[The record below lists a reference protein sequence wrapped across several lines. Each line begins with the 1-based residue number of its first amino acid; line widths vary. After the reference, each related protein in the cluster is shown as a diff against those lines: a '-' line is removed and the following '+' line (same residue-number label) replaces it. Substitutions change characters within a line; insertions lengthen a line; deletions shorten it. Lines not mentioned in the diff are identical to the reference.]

1 MSDSRPGNAPAASI
15 ADSDSRLA
23 RTALAILATLVVLF
37 ALACKA
43 LLFHDLEYTASDL
56 YSFLEMSRSW
66 LRGAPLLYEN
76 AYGSHAAIHGFYLVL
91 AFAPLTWWLGAYGL
105 FAGLALLQLLA
116 ALRVALTP
124 ALDLRGR
131 LAVLGG
137 LLSPF
142 AWYVPDNPGYGFH
155 PELCYPPLAVLLAL
169 ALVERRRGQTLLAAV
184 ALVLVKE
191 DGALVCAAVL
201 AAHYACR
208 LWAARAGPDDV
219 VGSRREAVWSLGA
232 AGAAS
237 WSGCCSSGGRVT
249 RRPSRRRPPRS
260 ASIARRHSLAHAPA
274 RQLRWTAGR
283 AAGPAGRLRRARPAG
298 AVAARPA
305 ARRGAR
311 GVRARRSAD
320 PGGAR
325 RLGRAVQVRDAAL
338 GAAGGDADGR
348 GTRLP
353 GRLAAGAGAAGADRA
368 PRLRR
373 WGCSCCCRGR
383 VRALLGTSA
392 TRAPGGSTCRRS
404 GRRAAPR
411 SRDCLGRSGLLALPG
426 APPAA
431 RHAGFT
437 PGRAVPVLPPAVDR
451 LPDARGPRARA
462 RAAADRERR
471 RGGSGPLA
479 TAACATALLGPYR
492 IAMTCDVEPV
502 VAACSAAGS
511 VPLLQLRRP

>member
-66 LRGAPLLYEN
+66 LGGAPLLYEN

-131 LAVLGG
+131 LAVLGS

-142 AWYVPDNPGYGFH
+142 AWYVADNPGYGFH

-208 LWAARAGPDDV
+208 LWAARAAGADARRRL
-219 VGSRREAVWSLGA
+219 RREAAWSLGA
-232 AGAAS
+232 AGLVFVAGLLFLWWAGHAAPVVQETAS
-237 WSGCCSSGGRVT
+237 QRIDRAVGILWRTLQPASSDGRQ
-249 RRPSRRRPPRS
+249 
-260 ASIARRHSLAHAPA
+260 AALLA
-274 RQLRWTAGR
+274 LLAGY
-283 AAGPAGRLRRARPAG
+283 G
-298 AVAARPA
+298 ALALLVLLPL
-305 ARRGAR
+305 G
-311 GVRARRSAD
+311 
-320 PGGAR
+320 R
-325 RLGRAVQVRDAAL
+325 RLGAGLAVFALAAPPILAVLVVSDAQYKFATLLWAPRAATLMAVALGCLIAVFPGPTAPGTTLRAVGTLLLLSWAGQGAL
-338 GAAGGDADGR
+338 LA
-348 GTRLP
+348 RLSYP
-353 GRLAAGAGAAGADRA
+353 FWGRLDVPALWSARDTALSGM
-368 PRLRR
+368 PR
-373 WGCSCCCRGR
+373 
-383 VRALLGTSA
+383 
-392 TRAPGGSTCRRS
+392 
-404 GRRAAPR
+404 
-411 SRDCLGRSGLLALPG
+411 
-426 APPAA
+426 
-431 RHAGFT
+431 
-437 PGRAVPVLPPAVDR
+437 
-451 LPDARGPRARA
+451 PDARFWRCVGATLPRGTPVSPPAELYPFFHQQSIVFRTLEVHA
-462 RAAADRERR
+462 HEPAQMRIESIEETAEP
-471 RGGSGPLA
+471 PLA
-479 TAACATALLGPYR
+479 GPVCGTTRIGTYR
-492 IAMTCDVEPV
+492 V
-502 VAACSAAGS
+502 VATCRVQPALTECQRGS
-511 VPLLQLRRP
+511 R